1 MRRRW
6 RPALA
11 LGGLLFLA
19 AGALYAAT
27 GGAGDPLSGMDPP
40 AMAFRL
46 LKSAAGW
53 SWVVAIL
60 GLADSRTAA
69 APTTPAAPGRRPRPG
84 AAASDVV
91 LAFYLLHEPVVV
103 AVAYVVLSW
112 RLAAGVQYL
121 LISGVSLAVTVL
133 LCGLVRRGRVTIQP
147 LVDAAVAR
155 LAAAWGCQVR
165 RHRGPRVVP
174 VEENYDRLR
183 IPPTPSPAACA
194 TPATLTGAACCAAMP
209 RR

>member
-11 LGGLLFLA
+11 LGGLLFLG

-46 LKSAAGW
+46 LKTAAGW
-53 SWVVAIL
+53 SWVVAVL

-69 APTTPAAPGRRPRPG
+69 APTTPAAPGRPGLGRRPG

-103 AVAYVVLSW
+103 AVAYLVLSW
-112 RLAAGVQYL
+112 RLAPGVQYL
-121 LISGVSLAVTVL
+121 LISGASLAVTL
-133 LCGLVRRGRVTIQP
+133 ALRALVGRNRVTRYLFGLRP
-147 LVDAAVAR
+147 H
-155 LAAAWGCQVR
+155 G
-165 RHRGPRVVP
+165 VP
-174 VEENYDRLR
+174 S
-183 IPPTPSPAACA
+183 TP
-194 TPATLTGAACCAAMP
+194 
-209 RR
+209 